1 LLQYERHQTL
11 KHYLTNLIHLY
22 RQEPALY
29 TQDFTL
35 DGFEWIDCA
44 DNRHSVVSYIRYDK
58 DRSNYLIVVCNFT
71 PQPHAHYRIGVP
83 EPGFYREL
91 FNSDAREFGGS
102 NMGNLGGKWTDE
114 WGYHGRPCSLDLCLP
129 PLGVMVFKL
138 DRQKSQGVWQGWLW
152 LWHPLWQPAM
162 GLLML
167 GALVTGAR
175 NWWQN
180 RRQD

>member
-1 LLQYERHQTL
+1 VWGDLEWHLLQYERHQTL

-138 DRQKSQGVWQGWLW
+138 DRQKSQGVSGD
-152 LWHPLWQPAM
+152 A
-162 GLLML
+162 
-167 GALVTGAR
+167 
-175 NWWQN
+175 
-180 RRQD
+180 